1 MTAVDNIDL
10 AVAEHEACPDCSRPG
25 RIVWHYLDSVCPFR
39 RRERSVP
46 CRGSSLAESM
56 AGLHRTWN
64 DDAVCDACAAK
75 NAAVV
80 AQLKAQRS

>member
-1 MTAVDNIDL
+1 MTATDNIDL
-10 AVAEHEACPDCSRPG
+10 AVEQHEACPDCSRPG

-39 RRERSVP
+39 RREVAVP
-46 CRGSSLAESM
+46 CRGASLWES
-56 AGLHRTWN
+56 AHGQHFTRN
-64 DDAVCDACAAK
+64 DNAICDACKVK